1 MSADG
6 VAIYEVAR
14 ACDVSSNA
22 VRRWRRRFEEEG
34 VDGVGAI
41 APGRGRNSW
50 LPEGTVAEIV
60 AVTMNELPDDGS
72 TQWSTRTLAKRLG
85 VSKDTVARVWKDH
98 GLKPWK
104 LDTFKVST
112 DPHFEEKLDD
122 VVGL

>member
-60 AVTMNELPDDGS
+60 AVTMNGSEVDCSKPAIAAWRRPIWEL
-72 TQWSTRTLAKRLG
+72 
-85 VSKDTVARVWKDH
+85 
-98 GLKPWK
+98 
-104 LDTFKVST
+104 
-112 DPHFEEKLDD
+112 
-122 VVGL
+122 